1 MKGIDMKNISSVISL
16 SFLLLLLLVSC
27 VSSLSN
33 LVKSG
38 NNNYWMNYYDGEY
51 GNFSYKK
58 VNLEKDGGKYI
69 VQVWGNKVISDK
81 GREIVIQ
88 FRTENGLSTEGYDK
102 LKESKSFIEIDCK
115 KRMKRELS
123 THDYNT
129 DGKILYTDSPDKP
142 NWDYIIPDSPMD
154 TLLKKV
160 CK

>member
-1 MKGIDMKNISSVISL
+1 MKGKDMKKISSVVSL
-16 SFLLLLLLVSC
+16 SFLVLFLFVGC
-27 VSSLSN
+27 DSSLSN
-33 LVKSG
+33 LIKSG
-38 NNNYWMNYYDGEY
+38 GDNDWVNYYNGKY

-58 VNLEKDGGKYI
+58 VNIEKGGGKYI
-69 VQVWGNKVISDK
+69 VQLWGNKVISDK
-81 GREIVIQ
+81 GRDIVIQ
-88 FRTENGLSTEGYDK
+88 FRTQNRLSTEGYDK

-115 KRMKRELS
+115 KKTKRELS

-154 TLLKKV
+154 TLRKKV